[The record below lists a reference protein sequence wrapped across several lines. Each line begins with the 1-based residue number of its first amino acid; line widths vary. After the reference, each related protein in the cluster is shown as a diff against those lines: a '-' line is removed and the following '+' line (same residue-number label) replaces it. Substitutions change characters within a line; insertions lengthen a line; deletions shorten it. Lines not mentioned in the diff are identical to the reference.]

1 MALLHSRVR
10 EVVYVLPSQ
19 WGGCGGA
26 AGVHGN
32 PALNHKYEVYQFL
45 GVDELEGGV
54 RDGLKIPEE
63 VAV

>member
-1 MALLHSRVR
+1 
-10 EVVYVLPSQ
+10 
-19 WGGCGGA
+19 
-26 AGVHGN
+26 VHGN